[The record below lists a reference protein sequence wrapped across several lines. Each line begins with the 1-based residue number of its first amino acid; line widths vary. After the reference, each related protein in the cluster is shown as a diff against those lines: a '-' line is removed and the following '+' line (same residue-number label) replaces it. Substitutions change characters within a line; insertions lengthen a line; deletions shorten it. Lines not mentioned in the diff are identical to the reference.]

1 MLEMEGE
8 GDKGT
13 GQWSRRGA
21 MERGGRRKGD
31 DRAGGTAEEEGREQR
46 KGRILI
52 YLNLVK

>member
-1 MLEMEGE
+1 MEGE
-8 GDKGT
+8 GDEGT
-13 GQWSRRGA
+13 GQWGRRGA